1 MYTQE
6 DFGMRSG
13 IFELQ
18 SKKKKIFEATK
29 PARTHNDESSDK
41 SNNQRALDDANSTVQ
56 KDERRKTG

>member
-1 MYTQE
+1 
-6 DFGMRSG
+6 MRSG

-41 SNNQRALDDANSTVQ
+41 SNNRRALDDANSTVQ